1 MGARRPAR
9 TDFRGRERPQP
20 GTPSRIGRS
29 PTGRRLRKCHWPSYP
44 DLDFYVANGAVL
56 VPVCGGPTDDPLL
69 PGDGR
74 FATIW
79 AEDLG

>member
-1 MGARRPAR
+1 M
-9 TDFRGRERPQP
+9 
-20 GTPSRIGRS
+20 
-29 PTGRRLRKCHWPSYP
+29 RKCHWPSYP